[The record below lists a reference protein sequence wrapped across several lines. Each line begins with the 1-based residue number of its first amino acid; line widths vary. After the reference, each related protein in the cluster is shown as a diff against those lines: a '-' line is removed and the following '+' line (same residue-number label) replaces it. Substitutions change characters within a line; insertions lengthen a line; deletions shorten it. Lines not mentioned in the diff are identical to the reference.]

1 MRSVAETSTPRI
13 KVSMRG
19 AKKTFSEPGKPPIEV
34 LSGVDLDVA
43 EHEFVCLLGPSG
55 CGKSTL
61 LNMCAGFESIDGGT
75 IAIDGE
81 PVSGPDPRRVF
92 VFQEYAIFPWMSV
105 WDNIAFGLQGRS
117 DAQCHEIAQHYIELV
132 GLKGFERAYPRE
144 LSGGMKQRVGVARAL
159 AVNPDILYMDEP
171 FGALDSLTRL
181 NLRSQLIQIWRRE
194 KKTILFVTHDIDEAT
209 QLGQRVVV
217 MSARPA
223 RIKTVVDLSG
233 LAYPRDIDSAEY
245 IRARD
250 RLFEEMGV
258 STRV

>member
-1 MRSVAETSTPRI
+1 V
-13 KVSMRG
+13 KVSVRG
-19 AKKTFSEPGKPPIEV
+19 AQKTFREPGKPPVPV
-34 LSGVDLDVA
+34 LHGVDLDVF

-75 IAIDGE
+75 IEIDGQR
-81 PVSGPDPRRVF
+81 VTGPDPRRVF

-105 WDNIAFGLQGRS
+105 WDNIAFGLLGRS
-117 DAQCHEIAQHYIELV
+117 SAEQHEIVEHYIAMV
-132 GLKGFERAYPRE
+132 GLAGFEKAYPHE

-159 AVNPDILYMDEP
+159 AVKPDILFMDEP

-181 NLRSQLIQIWRRE
+181 KLRSELIRIWQQE
-194 KKTILFVTHDIDEAT
+194 KKTILFVTHDIDESA
-209 QLGQRVVV
+209 QLAQRVVV

-223 RIKTVVDLSG
+223 RIKTIIDFSSLDH
-233 LAYPRDIDSAEY
+233 PRDIDSAEY
-245 IRARD
+245 IHARD

>member
-1 MRSVAETSTPRI
+1 V
-13 KVSMRG
+13 KVSVRN
-19 AKKTFSEPGKPPIEV
+19 AQKTFREPGKPPIPV
-34 LSGVDLDVA
+34 LSGVDLEVH

-61 LNMCAGFESIDGGT
+61 LNMCAGFESIDGGV
-75 IAIDGE
+75 IEIDGQ
-81 PVSGPDPRRVF
+81 PVTGPDPRRVF

-105 WDNIAFGLQGRS
+105 WDNIAFGLANKTNAER
-117 DAQCHEIAQHYIELV
+117 HEICKHYIDMV
-132 GLKGFERAYPRE
+132 GLTGFEKSYPRE

-181 NLRSQLIQIWRRE
+181 KLRSELIRIWQQE
-194 KKTILFVTHDIDEAT
+194 KKTILFVTHDIDESA
-209 QLGQRVVV
+209 QLAQRVVV

-223 RIKTVVDLSG
+223 RIKTIVDFSG
-233 LAYPRDIDSAEY
+233 LGYPRDIDSPEY
-245 IRARD
+245 IHARD